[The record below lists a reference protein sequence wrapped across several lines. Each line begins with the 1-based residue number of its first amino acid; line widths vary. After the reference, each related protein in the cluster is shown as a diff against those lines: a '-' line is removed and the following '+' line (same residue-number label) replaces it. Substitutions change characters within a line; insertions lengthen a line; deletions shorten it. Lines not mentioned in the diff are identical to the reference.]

1 MLATIVTYPTTNLGE
16 YLAIDP
22 AIRLSCESS
31 FEFKVVMELGFDDI
45 SP

>member
-1 MLATIVTYPTTNLGE
+1 MLALIVVYSPMNLGE

-31 FEFKVVMELGFDDI
+31 FEFEVVMELGFDDK